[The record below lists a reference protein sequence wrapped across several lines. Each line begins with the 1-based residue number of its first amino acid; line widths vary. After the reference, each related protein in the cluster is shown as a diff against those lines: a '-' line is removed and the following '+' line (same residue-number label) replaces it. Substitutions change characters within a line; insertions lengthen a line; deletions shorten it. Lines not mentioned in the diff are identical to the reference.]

1 MSEEQRQ
8 RLFDGFWR
16 SSDFNVQNAYIC
28 GCVKVL
34 EISRRYTS
42 KGSSSR
48 RSNTRVYYMNDGRRD
63 VRVCKT
69 AFLRTHAV
77 SNGRLT
83 RALKASADNYGSP
96 QGDRRGRHTPAN
108 KTSDAD
114 IAFVKEHIQ
123 SFPKYQS
130 HYSRADNPIRQYLN
144 PDLSITKMYILYK
157 DVCSTEE
164 KSPVSE
170 GMYRKVFNE
179 HFNLSFGRYY
189 TYKLTIKIDLPLPSQ
204 FPHLPLCVCVRVCV
218 CVCVSL
224 SLFFLTPSALPH
236 I

>member
-1 MSEEQRQ
+1 MNNGRQ
-8 RLFDGFWR
+8 
-16 SSDFNVQNAYIC
+16 
-28 GCVKVL
+28 
-34 EISRRYTS
+34 
-42 KGSSSR
+42 
-48 RSNTRVYYMNDGRRD
+48 D

-114 IAFVKEHIQ
+114 IAFIKEHIQ

-130 HYSRADNPIRQYLN
+130 HYSRADNPVRQYLN
-144 PDLSITKMYILYK
+144 PDLSITKMYMLYK

-189 TYKLTIKIDLPLPSQ
+189 TYKLTITDLPSP
-204 FPHLPLCVCVRVCV
+204 PHLG
-218 CVCVSL
+218 L
-224 SLFFLTPSALPH
+224 SLLSYCVPFPILLFVVLTQAE
-236 I
+236 IGYMQGV